1 MLPIKRFLLFC
12 ATGCALVGPLL
23 AQTDTYASGA
33 DDRAYTV
40 ATLQR
45 IARPVLQS
53 LAENRFKADFAQHPW
68 EKDRLRFSHLEGYAR
83 TLSGVA
89 PWLELGPDETPE
101 GKQRAELIDLAL
113 RATRNAFDPAS
124 PDHLS
129 FTPSNQPLV
138 EAAFISV
145 ALLRAPK
152 QLWGQLTASEQ
163 GRVIEVLKQTRK
175 IGAGEN
181 NWLLF
186 PAVREAFIWKV
197 TGECELAPIE
207 RALKKHQNWYIGDGT
222 YGDGPEHH
230 WDYYNSYVIHPLL
243 LETLK
248 VCCEKNDPLG
258 DFYAKELKR
267 AQRYAGVLE
276 RLISP
281 EGTYPVLG
289 RSSAYRL
296 GNMQLLTQLILS
308 GEAPPHLMKPATRS
322 ALTAVTR
329 RLFEAPGT
337 FDAQG
342 WLQIGVVGNQSKI
355 REYYNSTGSLYFT
368 ATGFLHLGLP
378 ATHAF
383 WTGAGGPW
391 TQRRI
396 WAGDPEAPVDSK
408 LTD

>member
-1 MLPIKRFLLFC
+1 MLPLKRLLLLC
-12 ATGCALVGPLL
+12 TTGCALVGPLL
-23 AQTDTYASGA
+23 AQADTYASGA
-33 DDRAYTV
+33 DDRAYAV

-53 LAENRFKADFAQHPW
+53 LAENRFKADFPIRDW
-68 EKDRLRFSHLEGYAR
+68 EKDRVKFSHLEGYAR
-83 TLSGVA
+83 MISGVA
-89 PWLELGPDETPE
+89 PWLELGPDDTPE
-101 GKQRAELIDLAL
+101 GKQRAELIELAL

-124 PDHLS
+124 PDCLS
-129 FTPSNQPLV
+129 FTAGNQTLV
-138 EAAFISV
+138 ETAYV
-145 ALLRAPK
+145 ALAMLRAPT
-152 QLWGQLTASEQ
+152 QLWGKLSAAEQ
-163 GRVIEVLKQTRK
+163 TRLINGLKQTRQYK
-175 IGAGEN
+175 PYEN
-181 NWLLF
+181 NWVLF
-186 PAVREAFIWKV
+186 AAMREAFIWKV
-197 TGECELAPIE
+197 TGECTRKTIE
-207 RALKKHQNWYIGDGT
+207 YALSKHQDWYAGDGA
-222 YGDGPEHH
+222 YGDGPAYH
-230 WDYYNSYVIHPLL
+230 WDYYNSYVIQPLL
-243 LETLK
+243 LEILK
-248 VCCEKNDPLG
+248 ICREKQDPLG
-258 DFYAKELKR
+258 EFYPKALKR
-267 AQRYAGVLE
+267 AQRYAVVLE

-296 GNMQLLTQLILS
+296 ANMQLLTQLILS

-337 FDAQG
+337 FDVQG

-355 REYYNSTGSLYFT
+355 HEWYNSTGALYIT
-368 ATGFLHLGLP
+368 CDGFLHLGLP
-378 ATHAF
+378 TTHPF